1 MFFSND
7 FSDRVEIYTPVVT
20 ATDLNPDSVYSNLQT
35 TRWAAVV
42 QLRPEADQKVNYLQ
56 SWDAQR
62 NYKITFR
69 GKHDYDIG
77 NVRFKWRKTGYIF
90 EAISCEFLPS
100 RMGQTVS
107 QYTCRRVDNVEKSE
121 V

>member
-7 FSDRVEIYTPVVT
+7 FSNRVQILLPTEEITE
-20 ATDLNPDSVYSNLQT
+20 LNPRKTYTLYK

-42 QLRPEADQKVNYLQ
+42 QIRPEADQKVNYQQ

-62 NYKITFR
+62 NYKVAFR

-77 NVRFKWRKTGYIF
+77 DIRFKWKKTGYVM
-90 EAISCEFLPS
+90 EPISCEFLPS

-107 QYTCRRVDNVEKSE
+107 VYTCRRVDNIHVNELE
-121 V
+121 